1 MRRDSNLQ
9 YGIEG
14 VEMMWLPEKRYEQI
28 LSILEKEGAV
38 KASSL
43 KVTIGVSSETVRR
56 DLEYLESEGYLKR
69 THGGAVAVN
78 QSDSNE
84 SNNGYLEFQKRE
96 RQKVSEK
103 AEIAEIAAQYIT
115 EGQSLALD
123 SGTTSRKLAE
133 IIKTKFSRLTVVT
146 NSLHIANV
154 LADAKGFTVILTGGV
169 LSPEEYSMTTDM
181 ATLIFSKLNI
191 NTFFLT
197 TCGVSVESGIT
208 YQRPDEIIVQ
218 IKMMEASDKT
228 IIITD
233 SSKLGVNSLYKMC
246 GLEKINMIITDS
258 SVTDQQVKMFEK
270 ANVPVVS
277 KLKQDDE
284 DRGH

>member
-1 MRRDSNLQ
+1 
-9 YGIEG
+9 
-14 VEMMWLPEKRYEQI
+14 MWLPEKRYEQI
-28 LSILEKEGAV
+28 LSILEKEGSV
-38 KASSL
+38 KVSSL
-43 KVTIGVSSETVRR
+43 KTAIGVSSETVRR
-56 DLEYLESEGYLKR
+56 DLEFLESEGHLKR
-69 THGGAVAVN
+69 THGGAIAVETN
-78 QSDSNE
+78 VVEKPS
-84 SNNGYLEFQKRE
+84 NGYLEFQKRE
-96 RQKVSEK
+96 RQRVAEK
-103 AEIAEIAAQYIT
+103 AEIAEIASQYIS

-133 IIKTKFSRLTVVT
+133 IIKTKFNRLTIVT

-154 LADAKGFTVILTGGV
+154 LADAIGFTVILTGGV
-169 LSPEEYSMTTDM
+169 LSPEEFSLTTDM
-181 ATLIFSKLNI
+181 ATLIFPKLNI

-208 YQRPDEIIVQ
+208 YQRPDEIMVQ

-258 SVTDQQVKMFEK
+258 SVTSQQIKMFETV
-270 ANVPVVS
+270 NIPVVY
-277 KLKQDDE
+277 KLKDE
-284 DRGH
+284 LE

>member
-1 MRRDSNLQ
+1 
-9 YGIEG
+9 
-14 VEMMWLPEKRYEQI
+14 MMWLPEKRYEQI

-43 KVTIGVSSETVRR
+43 KVEIGVSSETIRR
-56 DLEYLESEGYLKR
+56 DLEYLESVGSLKR
-69 THGGAVAVN
+69 THGGAVAVD
-78 QSDSNE
+78 QSDFDE
-84 SNNGYLEFQKRE
+84 SKNGYLEFQKRE
-96 RQKVSEK
+96 RQKISEK

-133 IIKTKFSRLTVVT
+133 IIKTKFNRLTVVT

-169 LSPEEYSMTTDM
+169 LRPEEYSMTTDM

-258 SVTDQQVKMFEK
+258 SVTDKQIKMFET
-270 ANVPVVS
+270 ANVPVVC

-284 DRGH
+284 SIKQ

>member
-1 MRRDSNLQ
+1 
-9 YGIEG
+9 
-14 VEMMWLPEKRYEQI
+14 MWLPEKRYEQI
-28 LSILEKEGAV
+28 LSILEKEGSV
-38 KASSL
+38 KVSML
-43 KVTIGVSSETVRR
+43 KTAIGVSSETVRR
-56 DLEYLESEGYLKR
+56 DLEFLETEGYLKR
-69 THGGAVAVN
+69 THGGAIAIETNVME
-78 QSDSNE
+78 E
-84 SNNGYLEFQKRE
+84 SSNGYLEFQKRE
-96 RQKVSEK
+96 RQKVAEK
-103 AEIAEIAAQYIT
+103 AEIAEIASQYIE

-133 IIKTKFSRLTVVT
+133 IIKSKFNRLTIVT

-154 LADAKGFTVILTGGV
+154 LAEAKGFTVILTGGV
-169 LSPEEYSMTTDM
+169 LSPEEFSLTTDM

-208 YQRPDEIIVQ
+208 YQRPDEIMVQ

-258 SVTDQQVKMFEK
+258 SVTQQQVKMFENV
-270 ANVPVVS
+270 NVPVIY
-277 KLKQDDE
+277 KLKKE
-284 DRGH
+284 SE